1 LKWDT
6 WNDYGFETTF
16 EVRVHWPDR
25 KPIELGIVK
34 ILRGDQTGGR
44 TPLKSQ
50 FVRLNEDH
58 CSLGQDIAYYEMLHK
73 LGPWGRAYL
82 QHMRDVVGSPIILE
96 SFETHKG
103 FKDSLLRSSGAEIAL
118 ADAPNLFSSVH
129 NESQSIDIDHLAFA
143 IETAV
148 GGNTFL
154 FSVDLAR
161 NELNER
167 CAVLIGYNAVGK
179 TKLLGNIGMV
189 ASRKKDDPDELRIR
203 RKFGEFLGKAPNFPE
218 FLLSHIQRSTHLKS
232 PRPHPMCR
240 RNPISA
246 PTKRLKD
253 SEVTYIVACE
263 KWVTAPSNS
272 KLRKT

>member
-1 LKWDT
+1 LQVKSWDELPQSRSRAIVGLKWDT

-50 FVRLNEDH
+50 FVRLNEDY

-73 LGPWGRAYL
+73 LGPWGRTYL

-96 SFETHKG
+96 SFETNRG

-129 NESQSIDIDHLAFA
+129 NESQSIDIDPRRQS
-143 IETAV
+143 ICP
-148 GGNTFL
+148 
-154 FSVDLAR
+154 SQIAR
-161 NELNER
+161 RLTHI
-167 CAVLIGYNAVGK
+167 AQ
-179 TKLLGNIGMV
+179 
-189 ASRKKDDPDELRIR
+189 
-203 RKFGEFLGKAPNFPE
+203 APRP
-218 FLLSHIQRSTHLKS
+218 SSSTHAVFRSMVRAVSSKKHS
-232 PRPHPMCR
+232 DDRCVSH
-240 RNPISA
+240 A
-246 PTKRLKD
+246 PGWL
-253 SEVTYIVACE
+253 
-263 KWVTAPSNS
+263 
-272 KLRKT
+272 